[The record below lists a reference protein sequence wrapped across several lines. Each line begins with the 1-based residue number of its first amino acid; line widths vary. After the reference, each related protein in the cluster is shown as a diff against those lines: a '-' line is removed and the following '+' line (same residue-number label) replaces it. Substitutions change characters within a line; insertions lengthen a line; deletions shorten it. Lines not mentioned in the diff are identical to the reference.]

1 MQVILTEDVKNVGT
15 MGQVVEVAAGYGRN
29 YLIPQ
34 KLAMLATPGNKKAL
48 AHQLT
53 QIEARREREREAA
66 RAILGDIDGVSV
78 TIPMRAGE
86 QDKLYGSV
94 TNRDIAQSLAQQGV
108 EIDRRQVEIDGPI
121 HELGIYKVPV
131 KLASGIY
138 AHVNVW
144 IVAM

>member
-34 KLAMLATPGNKKAL
+34 KLALLATPGNKKAL

-66 RAILGDIDGVSV
+66 RGILGTIDGVSV
-78 TIPMRAGE
+78 TIPMRVGE

-94 TNRDIAQSLAQQGV
+94 TNRDIVTSLAQQGV
-108 EIDRRQVEIDGPI
+108 DVDRRQVDLDQPI
-121 HELGIYKVPV
+121 NELGIYKVAI

>member
-1 MQVILTEDVKNVGT
+1 MQVILTEDVRNVGT
-15 MGQVVEVAAGYGRN
+15 MGEIVEVSAGYGRN

-34 KLAMLATPGNKKAL
+34 KLALLATPGNKKAL
-48 AHQLT
+48 AHQLS
-53 QIEARREREREAA
+53 QIESRREKEREAA
-66 RAILGDIDGVSV
+66 RAILGTIDGVSV

-94 TNRDIAQSLAQQGV
+94 TNRDIVASLAQQGV
-108 EIDRRQVEIDGPI
+108 EVDRRKIELDGAI
-121 HELGIYKVPV
+121 NELGIYRIPV
-131 KLASGIY
+131 KLASGIH